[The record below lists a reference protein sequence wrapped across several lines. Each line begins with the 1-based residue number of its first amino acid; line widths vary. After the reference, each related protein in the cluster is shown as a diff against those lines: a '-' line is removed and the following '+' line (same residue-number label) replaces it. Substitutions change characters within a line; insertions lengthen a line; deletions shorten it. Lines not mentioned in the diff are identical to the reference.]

1 MQPPDWNDYQTFL
14 ALARAGQMARAASA
28 LGVDATTVGR
38 RLRRLEAR
46 CGATLFEQTREG
58 QVLTEA
64 GEAMLAEV
72 EAMEQAA
79 SRIAEQ
85 AGGGGPAGL
94 LRISLSEGF
103 ASWIV
108 APALRSFVE
117 AHPRLVVDLVAS
129 SGFLSPSKRE
139 ADLAVT
145 LSRPRAG
152 PVIAGKL
159 SDYSLRL
166 YATRGYLARYGQ
178 PGDPAA
184 LAQGHRL
191 VGYVPDLL
199 YAPELRYLDEIG
211 PGLAAGL
218 RSPSIIAQHRL
229 IAAGAGIGVLP
240 CFIGDSDKW
249 LVPVLPGLRITRSF
263 WLVTHKDT
271 HNLARVRAFKD
282 WLTALVQ
289 RERARLVPRAQ
300 FSKGELRITSN
311 HSQSSF
317 ATGAPSPRS

>member
-1 MQPPDWNDYQTFL
+1 MQVPDWNDFQAFL
-14 ALARAGQMARAASA
+14 AVARNGQLARAAAA
-28 LGVDATTVGR
+28 MGVDATTVGR

-46 CGATLFEQTREG
+46 AGATLFEQTREG

-79 SRIAEQ
+79 SRIAEH
-85 AGGGGPAGL
+85 AATGGGPAGL
-94 LRISLSEGF
+94 LRVSLSEGF

-108 APALRSFVE
+108 APALPAFIDS
-117 AHPRLVVDLVAS
+117 HPRLMVDLVAS

-159 SDYSLRL
+159 SDYALRL
-166 YATRGYLARYGQ
+166 YATRGYLARRGTPER
-178 PGDPAA
+178 PGD
-184 LAQGHRL
+184 LARGHRL
-191 VGYVPDLL
+191 VGYIPDLL
-199 YAPELRYLDEIG
+199 YAPELRYLAEIE
-211 PGLAAGL
+211 PDLSATV
-218 RSPSIIAQHRL
+218 RSSSINAQHRM

-240 CFIGDSDKW
+240 CFIGDADKW
-249 LVPVLPGLRITRSF
+249 LVPVLPEQRITRTF

-282 WLTALVQ
+282 WLTALVA
-289 RERARLVPRAQ
+289 RERGRLLA
-300 FSKGELRITSN
+300 
-311 HSQSSF
+311 
-317 ATGAPSPRS
+317 

>member
-1 MQPPDWNDYQTFL
+1 MQSSDWNDFQAFL
-14 ALARAGQMARAASA
+14 AVARAGQMARAAST

-38 RLRRLEAR
+38 RLRRLETR
-46 CGATLFEQTREG
+46 TGVTLFEQTREG

-72 EAMEQAA
+72 EAMAQAA
-79 SRIAEQ
+79 SRIAEH
-85 AGGGGPAGL
+85 AASGSGPAGL

-117 AHPRLVVDLVAS
+117 ANPRLVVDLVAS

-159 SDYSLRL
+159 SDYTLRL
-166 YATRGYLARYGQ
+166 YATRGYLAQRGLPTKAQ
-178 PGDPAA
+178 E

-191 VGYVPDLL
+191 VGYIPDLL
-199 YAPELRYLDEIG
+199 YAPELRYLAEIEAD
-211 PGLAAGL
+211 LSATV
-218 RSPSIIAQHRL
+218 RSSSINAQHRM

-240 CFIGDSDKW
+240 CFIGDADKW
-249 LVPVLPGLRITRSF
+249 LVPVLPDQRITRSF

-282 WLTALVQ
+282 WLTALVC
-289 RERARLVPRAQ
+289 RERGRLLPR
-300 FSKGELRITSN
+300 
-311 HSQSSF
+311 
-317 ATGAPSPRS
+317 

>member
-1 MQPPDWNDYQTFL
+1 MQSSDWNDFQAFL
-14 ALARAGQMARAASA
+14 AVARAGQMARAAST

-38 RLRRLEAR
+38 RLRRLETR
-46 CGATLFEQTREG
+46 TGVTLFEQTREG

-72 EAMEQAA
+72 EAMAQAA
-79 SRIAEQ
+79 SRIAEH
-85 AGGGGPAGL
+85 AASGSGPAGL

-117 AHPRLVVDLVAS
+117 ANPRLVVDLVAS

-159 SDYSLRL
+159 SDYTLRL
-166 YATRGYLARYGQ
+166 YATRGYLAQRGLPTKAQ
-178 PGDPAA
+178 E

-191 VGYVPDLL
+191 VGYIPDLL
-199 YAPELRYLDEIG
+199 YAPELRYLAEIEAD
-211 PGLAAGL
+211 LSATV
-218 RSPSIIAQHRL
+218 RSSSINAQHRM

-240 CFIGDSDKW
+240 CFIGDADKW
-249 LVPVLPGLRITRSF
+249 LVPVLPDQRITRSF

-282 WLTALVQ
+282 WLTALVG
-289 RERARLVPRAQ
+289 RERGRLLPR
-300 FSKGELRITSN
+300 
-311 HSQSSF
+311 
-317 ATGAPSPRS
+317 

>member
-1 MQPPDWNDYQTFL
+1 MQAPDWNDFQAFL
-14 ALARAGQMARAASA
+14 AVARAGQLARAAA
-28 LGVDATTVGR
+28 AMGVDATTVGR

-46 CGATLFEQTREG
+46 VGGTLFEQTREG

-85 AGGGGPAGL
+85 AGGAPTGL
-94 LRISLSEGF
+94 LRVSLSEGF

-108 APALRSFVE
+108 APALRQFTQ
-117 AHPRLVVDLVAS
+117 ANPQLVVDLVAS

-159 SDYSLRL
+159 SDYALRL
-166 YATRGYLARYGQ
+166 YATRGYLAQHGT
-178 PGDPAA
+178 PEHPAD
-184 LAQGHRL
+184 LAHGHPL

-199 YAPELRYLDEIG
+199 YAPELRYLAEIE
-211 PGLAAGL
+211 PGLSA
-218 RSPSIIAQHRL
+218 
-229 IAAGAGIGVLP
+229 
-240 CFIGDSDKW
+240 
-249 LVPVLPGLRITRSF
+249 T
-263 WLVTHKDT
+263 
-271 HNLARVRAFKD
+271 VR
-282 WLTALVQ
+282 
-289 RERARLVPRAQ
+289 
-300 FSKGELRITSN
+300 
-311 HSQSSF
+311 
-317 ATGAPSPRS
+317 

>member
-1 MQPPDWNDYQTFL
+1 MQVPDWNDFQAFL
-14 ALARAGQMARAASA
+14 AVARHGQLARAAAA
-28 LGVDATTVGR
+28 MGVDATTIGR

-46 CGATLFEQTREG
+46 AGATLFEQTREG

-79 SRIAEQ
+79 SRIAEH
-85 AGGGGPAGL
+85 AATGGGPAGL
-94 LRISLSEGF
+94 LRVSLSEGF

-108 APALRSFVE
+108 APALPAFID
-117 AHPRLVVDLVAS
+117 ANPRLMVDLVAN

-159 SDYSLRL
+159 SDYTLRL
-166 YATRGYLARYGQ
+166 YATRGYLARRGM
-178 PGDPAA
+178 PERPAD

-191 VGYVPDLL
+191 VGYIPDLL
-199 YAPELRYLDEIG
+199 YAPELRYLAEIE
-211 PGLAAGL
+211 PDLSATV
-218 RSPSIIAQHRL
+218 RSSSINAQHRL

-240 CFIGDSDKW
+240 CFIGDADKW
-249 LVPVLPGLRITRSF
+249 LVPVLPESRITRSF

-282 WLTALVQ
+282 WLTALAA
-289 RERARLVPRAQ
+289 RERGRLLP
-300 FSKGELRITSN
+300 
-311 HSQSSF
+311 H
-317 ATGAPSPRS
+317 